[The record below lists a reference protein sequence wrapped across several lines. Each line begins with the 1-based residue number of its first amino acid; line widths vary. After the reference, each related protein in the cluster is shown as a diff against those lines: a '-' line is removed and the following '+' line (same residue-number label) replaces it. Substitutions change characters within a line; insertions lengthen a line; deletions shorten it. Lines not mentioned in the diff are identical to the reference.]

1 MPTPESHRAVAE
13 SFGVDPARYDRN
25 RPPYPEAMITRIV
38 DGSPGRSLLNVGCGT
53 GIEARQFQA
62 VGCTVL
68 GVEPD
73 RRMADFARETGVET
87 EVAKFEDWDARN
99 RRYDAVVAGTA
110 WHWVDP
116 VKGAAKAAE
125 VLKPNGRI
133 ATFWHVFELPKPV
146 AEALSAVYRQV
157 VPDSPF
163 DMNNAKSMLELYQ
176 AGFDRTADGL
186 RGAGFA
192 EPEQWR
198 YDWERF
204 YTGDEWLE
212 LLSTYGGMT
221 MLDADRRDEI
231 LTGVEPAIKDGLTLP
246 YVTVAVTAIRPA
258 T

>member
-25 RPPYPEAMITRIV
+25 RPPYPEALISRIV
-38 DGSPGRSLLNVGCGT
+38 AGSPGRTVVNVGCGT

-73 RRMADFARETGVET
+73 VRMAEFARGTGVET
-87 EVAKFEDWDARN
+87 EVSRFEDWDARG
-99 RRYDAVVAGTA
+99 RRFDAVVSGTA

-125 VLKPNGRI
+125 VLRPNGRV
-133 ATFWHVFELPKPV
+133 ATFWHIFDLPKPI
-146 AEALSAVYRQV
+146 ARAYAAVYRRV

-163 DMNNAKSMLELYQ
+163 DLDNAKSMLELYQ
-176 AGFDRTADGL
+176 GQFDRTADGL
-186 RGAGFA
+186 RAAGFA

-212 LLSTYGGMT
+212 LLSTHGGMT
-221 MLDADRRDEI
+221 MLDADRRAEI
-231 LTGVEPAIKDGLTLP
+231 LAGVEPAIKDGFTLP
-246 YVTVAVTAIRPA
+246 YATVAVTSRIP
-258 T
+258 